1 MPDPTDLLSDEAR
14 QRLDSGADGG
24 TISDHVLRK
33 ANRDVIDFGEELV
46 SVDGEPMDF
55 SGQYRYWKQPLRDA
69 CDPDS
74 PRHHVW
80 PFGRGL
86 GKSVDAG
93 LFFLHTPATNRM
105 MDTLYATPRA
115 DQLSSFMTMTV
126 GRMVDN
132 SRRGTPDSQPILKAM
147 LQGSLNIKRNQFQ
160 TPPAGT
166 GSVMEARTAWS
177 DGKALQGFHGAV
189 GVADEFGNWT
199 KEALGNLKNA
209 IDKPLGSQS
218 DTSDATA
225 GRVVLTGT
233 PTHEGTVFHEYWE
246 ESDQQEWVWAC
257 PDCDTEQV
265 TGMDNVELTSTDPR
279 NWELHCRVCGTQ
291 VSTEYIIDAGDW
303 QPTNPDG
310 IHRGYHMGRLTSP
323 RHSLN
328 EVMREYNRP
337 STSKQQFHNF
347 VLGRFYSGAAK
358 PIPSQSFQHATD
370 TSRTIASRSLGDV
383 AHFIGV
389 DWGGG
394 EGSETVVVVTHV
406 GGKDEKGFPTDVT
419 VDNVIPIAY
428 DSRGDELRQVAA
440 ACDRYGLGNS
450 GRCVADRGFGSA
462 HVDALQNGT
471 KDADAVPKHGFGS
484 HVIGHRFSGNIQREQ
499 GRYDYLKKDK
509 RNVVAYKPQWV
520 NHVIDLFPDVQGFD
534 TTDHAEDVSHDVR
547 RTPDSSITI
556 PYDADDTDTRER
568 MDYFK
573 QQLTALKREFKSSD
587 ESGKKKEYFT
597 TFTDNQK
604 DDAVMALVYAY
615 TAAVLGSTSGYSN
628 VSVTPKTG

>member
-14 QRLDSGADGG
+14 QQLDSGADSGA
-24 TISDHVLRK
+24 IPDPVLQQ
-33 ANRDVIDFGEELV
+33 ANRDIISFGEELI
-46 SVDGEPMDF
+46 SVDGQPMDF

-69 CDPDS
+69 TDPDS

-86 GKSVDAG
+86 GKSIDAG
-93 LFFLHTPATNRM
+93 LFFLDVPATNRM
-105 MDTLYATPRA
+105 ADALYATPRA
-115 DQLSSFMTMTV
+115 DQLSSFMNMTV
-126 GRMVDN
+126 GRMVDG
-132 SRRGTPDSQPILKAM
+132 SRRGAPDAPPILQAM
-147 LQGSLNIKRNQFQ
+147 LDGSLNIKRNQFQ

-166 GSVMEARTAWS
+166 ASVMEARTAWS
-177 DGKALQGFHGAV
+177 DGRALQGFHGAV
-189 GVADEFGNWT
+189 GVADEFGQWT

-209 IDKPLGSQS
+209 IDKPLSDQS
-218 DTSDATA
+218 DTADETA
-225 GRVVLTGT
+225 GRIVLTGT
-233 PTHEGTVFHEYWE
+233 PTHEGTVFHEYWG
-246 ESDQQEWVWAC
+246 ESDQREWKWPC
-257 PDCDTEQV
+257 PDCGTGQV
-265 TGMDNVELTSTDPR
+265 TGMDNVEVTSTDPR
-279 NWELHCRVCGTQ
+279 NWELVCRVCGQQ
-291 VSTEYIIDAGDW
+291 VSNEYVIESGDW
-303 QPTNPDG
+303 VATNPDG

-323 RHSLN
+323 RHSIN

-370 TSRTIASRSLGDV
+370 TSLTVATRSLGDV

-394 EGSETVVVVTHV
+394 EGSETVVVVIHV

-440 ACDRYGLGNS
+440 ACDRYGLGDA
-450 GRCVADRGFGSA
+450 GRAVCDRGFGSA

>member
-1 MPDPTDLLSDEAR
+1 MPDPTDLLSDEAQ
-14 QRLDSGADGG
+14 QRLRDGADSGAIPDP
-24 TISDHVLRK
+24 VLQR
-33 ANRDVIDFGEELV
+33 ANQDIIAFGEELV
-46 SVDGEPMDF
+46 SVDGSPMDF

-69 CDPDS
+69 TDPDT

-80 PFGRGL
+80 PYGRGL

-93 LFFLHTPATNRM
+93 LLYLSVPASNRM
-105 MDTLYATPRA
+105 TDALYATPRA
-115 DQLSSFMTMTV
+115 DQLSSFMNMTV

-132 SRRGTPDSQPILKAM
+132 SRRGSPDNPPILRAM

-166 GSVMEARTAWS
+166 GSVMESRTAWS
-177 DGKALQGFHGAV
+177 DGKALQGFHGAI
-189 GVADEFGNWT
+189 GVADEFGQWT

-209 IDKPLGSQS
+209 IDKPLGDQS
-218 DTSDATA
+218 DTSDDTA

-246 ESDQQEWVWAC
+246 ESDQHEWTWPC
-257 PDCDTEQV
+257 PDCGQEQV
-265 TGMDNVELTSTDPR
+265 TGMANVQLTSTDPR
-279 NWELHCRVCGTQ
+279 NWELHCRVCDTQ
-291 VSTEYIIDAGDW
+291 VSNEYVIESGDW
-303 QPTNPDG
+303 EATNPDG

-347 VLGRFYSGAAK
+347 ALGRFYSGAAK

-370 TSRTIASRSLGDV
+370 PNLTIATRSLGDV
-383 AHFIGV
+383 AHYFGV

-394 EGSETVVVVTHV
+394 EGSETVVVVIHV
-406 GGKDEKGFPTDVT
+406 GQKDDKGFPQDVV
-419 VDNVIPIAY
+419 VDNVIPVTY
-428 DSRGDELRQVAA
+428 DSRGDELRQVASVLS
-440 ACDRYGLGNS
+440 RFGLGDT

-462 HVDALQNGT
+462 HVDAMQNGT
-471 KDADAVPKHGFGS
+471 QDAPDVPDRGFGS
-484 HVIGHRFSGNIQREQ
+484 KVIGHRFSANLSREQ
-499 GRYDYLKKDK
+499 GRWDYLKKER

-534 TTDHAEDVSHDVR
+534 QTDHADDVPHDVR

-556 PYDADDTDTRER
+556 PYADDPDTRER

-573 QQLTALKREFKSSD
+573 QQLTALKREYKSSD
-587 ESGKKKEYFT
+587 ESGRKKEYFT
-597 TFTDNQK
+597 TFTENQK

-615 TAAVLGSTSGYSN
+615 TAAVLGSTSGYTDM
-628 VSVTPKTG
+628 SVTPKTG